1 MQGLKSI
8 LISPMTN
15 TQNKQET
22 KQEHTCSRP
31 QKCSVP

>member
-1 MQGLKSI
+1 
-8 LISPMTN
+8 MTN